1 MARALMIQGTM
12 SNVGKSLLAAG
23 LCRIFKQDGFRVAP
37 FKSQNMALNSYIT
50 EDGLEMG
57 RAQVVQAEAAQIRPD
72 VAMNPILLKPT
83 TDMGSQVI
91 VNGTPIGEMKAREY
105 FAYKKTLIPEI
116 QKAYAHLEEQYDIIV
131 IEGAGSPAEINLKQD
146 DIVNMGM
153 ARMAKAPVL
162 LTGDIDRG
170 GVFAYMDVQIQDED
184 SLSRRFTGPPYFRGR
199 STMGVPEGLGTE
211 GGLLLQADHSSVVVD
226 IAVIRFP
233 KIANFTDLDVFT
245 LLEGVGVRYVSRM
258 EELGEP
264 DLIVLPGTKNTIADL
279 LWMRQNGL
287 EAAVLKLADRQVPI
301 WGICGGYQILGEWLE
316 DPLGVEGR
324 CGGLEDPLGV
334 EGQRGGLEDPLGVE
348 GRRGGLEDPLGVE
361 GRRGRLEG
369 GRPGQ
374 ESGVRGMGL
383 LPTRTVFAAE
393 KTRAQVEG
401 AFTEVEGIFRELS
414 GKAFSGYEI
423 HMGHTWIDRENGP
436 ADTARSFH
444 GQLEICR
451 PLAYLLE
458 PHSGS
463 KQMHQEGW
471 GRGNVYGSYVHGVFD
486 GDGIA
491 ETVVDALRKEKGLPA
506 LGVGR
511 LDYQAYKESQYERL
525 AAGLRESLDMAM
537 IYKILETGI
546 L

>member
-1 MARALMIQGTM
+1 
-12 SNVGKSLLAAG
+12 
-23 LCRIFKQDGFRVAP
+23 
-37 FKSQNMALNSYIT
+37 
-50 EDGLEMG
+50 
-57 RAQVVQAEAAQIRPD
+57 
-72 VAMNPILLKPT
+72 
-83 TDMGSQVI
+83 
-91 VNGTPIGEMKAREY
+91 
-105 FAYKKTLIPEI
+105 
-116 QKAYAHLEEQYDIIV
+116 
-131 IEGAGSPAEINLKQD
+131 
-146 DIVNMGM
+146 
-153 ARMAKAPVL
+153 
-162 LTGDIDRG
+162 
-170 GVFAYMDVQIQDED
+170 
-184 SLSRRFTGPPYFRGR
+184 
-199 STMGVPEGLGTE
+199 
-211 GGLLLQADHSSVVVD
+211 
-226 IAVIRFP
+226 
-233 KIANFTDLDVFT
+233 
-245 LLEGVGVRYVSRM
+245 
-258 EELGEP
+258 
-264 DLIVLPGTKNTIADL
+264 
-279 LWMRQNGL
+279 
-287 EAAVLKLADRQVPI
+287 
-301 WGICGGYQILGEWLE
+301 
-316 DPLGVEGR
+316 
-324 CGGLEDPLGV
+324 
-334 EGQRGGLEDPLGVE
+334 
-348 GRRGGLEDPLGVE
+348 
-361 GRRGRLEG
+361 
-369 GRPGQ
+369 
-374 ESGVRGMGL
+374 MGL

-458 PHSGS
+458 PHRGS